1 MSGKPSFGVVFKMG
15 STSTPSTTLSNVIEV
30 GPPKTTKEAV
40 ETTDHGSPGG
50 AQEFISDGVYD
61 PGELTVSL
69 NYIAG
74 DTNDD
79 ACLAAL
85 AATGDYYFQWTANAA
100 SGKESFT
107 AKGVVTSY
115 GLDSLPVKGKQ
126 TATMTVKLSGP
137 VTQAAVS

>member
-1 MSGKPSFGVVFKMG
+1 M
-15 STSTPSTTLSNVIEV
+15 
-30 GPPKTTKEAV
+30 
-40 ETTDHGSPGG
+40 
-50 AQEFISDGVYD
+50 EFMADGVYD
-61 PGELTVSL
+61 PGEVAVSM

-126 TATMTVKLSGP
+126 TATMNIKLSGP
-137 VTQAAVS
+137 VTQAVVA